1 MYIFSSNVKG
11 GVETP
16 EETDILKWVDLAF
29 IMERSLEPMAKDK
42 GLVELLRK
50 AGYPEKAIDYYLRK
64 VNVGVIEGANATD
77 TFTGL
82 CGDSMRVYL
91 KVEKGVIRDAKF
103 QAIGCAG
110 AFASGST
117 ITEMAKGKKL
127 EDARKITEQD
137 VLQEIEG
144 LPGPKLHC
152 ARLAIDALKKSI
164 DSYRK

>member
-1 MYIFSSNVKG
+1 MASEKG
-11 GVETP
+11 
-16 EETDILKWVDLAF
+16 I
-29 IMERSLEPMAKDK
+29 
-42 GLVELLRK
+42 VELLRK

-77 TFTGL
+77 AFTGL

-91 KVEKGVIRDAKF
+91 KVEDDIIKDAKF

-117 ITEMAKGKKL
+117 VTEMVKGKTLEEAKEITEH
-127 EDARKITEQD
+127 D
-137 VLQEIEG
+137 VLKDLDG

-152 ARLAIDALKKSI
+152 ARLAIDALRKSI
-164 DSYRK
+164 ESYRR

>member
-1 MYIFSSNVKG
+1 MVN
-11 GVETP
+11 E
-16 EETDILKWVDLAF
+16 
-29 IMERSLEPMAKDK
+29 K
-42 GLVELLRK
+42 GLVELLKR
-50 AGYPEKAIDYYLRK
+50 AGYPEKAIDYYIRK
-64 VNVGVIEGANATD
+64 VNVGVIEGADATEA
-77 TFTGL
+77 FTGL

-91 KVEKGVIRDAKF
+91 KVKKGVIRDAKF

-117 ITEMAKGKKL
+117 VTEMVKGKAL
-127 EDARKITEQD
+127 EDAGRITEQD
-137 VLQEIEG
+137 VLQELDG